1 MNVGCFYHKM
11 TVDQYPINVNGLSI
25 IFRNHILSLRF
36 NVKSQIFVWRYIWYK
51 MFMKCYVYRFCDIDG
66 DDYLCYYMFIIM
78 VKNLIKVLD
87 NALVIW
93 LKNK

>member
-1 MNVGCFYHKM
+1 
-11 TVDQYPINVNGLSI
+11 
-25 IFRNHILSLRF
+25 
-36 NVKSQIFVWRYIWYK
+36 

-87 NALVIW
+87 NALVI
-93 LKNK
+93 